1 MEVWVSRIRILR
13 DILSKRKTSAISKSK
28 KKTSLLKVLQSH
40 NNLHNHMENP
50 KNVKLRNNNV
60 MKIRQNVRSIIELVI
75 DAPNSIT
82 MIEISAKMNNVIGI
96 KNKEERTS
104 QRQGINIL
112 VKMSI
117 NFRRQKKK
125 KNLKKKPNR
134 KQKMN

>member
-1 MEVWVSRIRILR
+1 
-13 DILSKRKTSAISKSK
+13 
-28 KKTSLLKVLQSH
+28 
-40 NNLHNHMENP
+40 MENP
-50 KNVKLRNNNV
+50 KNVKLMKNN
-60 MKIRQNVRSIIELVI
+60 KIKIILHQNVRSIIELVI
-75 DAPNSIT
+75 NAPNSIT

-96 KNKEERTS
+96 KNKEEHTS